1 MTFEILCSFS
11 LFFSS
16 IFSRTIRKK
25 RKENQELYIHTTII
39 SCNNN
44 QNYKTNTKKW
54 KKTKWKVQTFRKET
68 DLNTPIQENER
79 GKESLSNMR
88 EKKQKG
94 VPEEG
99 ISLTHLRNVGSD
111 ILISIANRSQGLK
124 WWNTSKSRGVGS
136 GLGRWMGLRERM
148 SLREWSL
155 ERAWSTQLSQELAS
169 ISIFK
174 NLKWGWGLCIRSE
187 TLG

>member
-11 LFFSS
+11 LFFPP
-16 IFSRTIRKK
+16 FSQGLLE
-25 RKENQELYIHTTII
+25 RKEKRIKNYTFTQQLWAVTITRTTKQIQK
-39 SCNNN
+39 NE
-44 QNYKTNTKKW
+44 